1 MADANAIVTP
11 QPIKIAANIEEAGIV
26 FAIKV
31 AEAGDDFRVKILRR
45 SSPASPPESVA
56 IFDGATAEQLLNPEP
71 WLSKF
76 AGGSGFYTFR
86 VVHSSDRASDRAC
99 AIYSLPVIPGSPT
112 MPNLRALREAN
123 WNGPKSL
130 HYASGMDDQPPRNG
144 APKETNLGGSSDGTK
159 HGAPPA
165 REVSG
170 DGGAALFQ
178 HFNEERR
185 KLDEERHRMEMDALR
200 RSADED
206 RKRLETKFSDMMERI
221 RESQN
226 VPKVDPTETITK
238 IVAAVAAALTPILP
252 MVIEGRKSRA
262 TAEEA
267 RLAREADREAK
278 REARE
283 ASLMEK
289 ISSSGAETAKVVSVF
304 TDSLAQT
311 ARAMVQTVAMVGELR
326 QPEQAEPGI
335 MEVIKAAIGAWAESA
350 ARAGTPLLPG
360 MAPPPPAAQARAPQA
375 PPQAAPAPTQPAG
388 TGEASDEGE
397 EVTPAEALNVL
408 AKEVGEKA
416 PVEDLAPAIVDAF
429 TNADFVAAVRAEG
442 GTTAALR
449 NRLGEPWAGAPENVQ
464 YLQALLGRVV
474 QIARQR
480 GVAIDGL

>member
-1 MADANAIVTP
+1 MADTNAIVTP
-11 QPIKIAANIEEAGIV
+11 QPIKIAANIEEAGVV

-86 VVHSSDRASDRAC
+86 VVHSSDRTSDRAC
-99 AIYSLPVIPGSPT
+99 AIYALPVIPGNPT
-112 MPNLRALREAN
+112 MPNLRALKDPS

-144 APKETNLGGSSDGTK
+144 APKETNLGGSPDGTK

-206 RKRLETKFSDMMERI
+206 RKRLETKFSDMMERV

-226 VPKVDPTETITK
+226 APKVDPTETITK

-262 TAEEA
+262 AAEEA
-267 RLAREADREAK
+267 RLARESEREAK

-350 ARAGTPLLPG
+350 ARAGAPLLPG
-360 MAPPPPAAQARAPQA
+360 MTPQPQPPRPP

-388 TGEASDEGE
+388 TGAPSDEGE

-416 PVEDLAPAIVDAF
+416 PIEDLAPAIVDAF
-429 TNADFVAAVRAEG
+429 TNPDFVAAVRAEG

-449 NRLGEPWAGAPENVQ
+449 NRLGEPWAGVPENVQ